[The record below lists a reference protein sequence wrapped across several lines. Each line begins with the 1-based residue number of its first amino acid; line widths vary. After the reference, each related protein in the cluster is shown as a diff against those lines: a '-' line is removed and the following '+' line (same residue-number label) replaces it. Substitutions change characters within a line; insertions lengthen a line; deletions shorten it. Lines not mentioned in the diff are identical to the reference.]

1 MAKEVY
7 VNEMTWCGGG
17 NVVFASVEWAT
28 LNSVFHQRELDEAIC
43 FKAEAELLSSV
54 LTYLFSYIFVQ

>member
-7 VNEMTWCGGG
+7 VNEMTVC
-17 NVVFASVEWAT
+17 VVGVLFASVEWAT
-28 LNSVFHQRELDEAIC
+28 LHSVCHHRELDEAIC
-43 FKAEAELLSSV
+43 FKAELLSSV

>member
-1 MAKEVY
+1 MAKDVC

-28 LNSVFHQRELDEAIC
+28 LNSVFCVC